1 MLKGNEQ
8 RAIHTTY
15 EDLRYFARITHMLNW
30 DDKNFIDASC
40 WMAEREERLDPVD
53 KLIYHFAAKVL
64 DDICHKYAELDDS
77 FQVED
82 IAIIFNALG
91 LPGYEDYVEEE

>member
-30 DDKNFIDASC
+30 DDKDFIDASC
-40 WMAEREERLDPVD
+40 LIAERE
-53 KLIYHFAAKVL
+53 
-64 DDICHKYAELDDS
+64 
-77 FQVED
+77 
-82 IAIIFNALG
+82 
-91 LPGYEDYVEEE
+91 